1 MRTEYLS
8 WWGPKAEAEAA
19 AGETTRKEST
29 QIMIVIIF
37 THYLHTFLV
46 LFTLGYNNNNNN
58 NSSRSNSIHSICNI
72 SQRLC
77 APRHVSCLS
86 RSFAARS
93 RPSRPGGHDLV
104 ILQFQR
110 LLSAVSSYIH
120 CCWLLVGVWRG
131 RGGKSSIDSSS
142 ILSCLVVVDFHTLY
156 RQRQRHRLSVRLA
169 RPHSHLRGQIVS
181 IIF

>member
-1 MRTEYLS
+1 
-8 WWGPKAEAEAA
+8 
-19 AGETTRKEST
+19 
-29 QIMIVIIF
+29 MIVIIF

-46 LFTLGYNNNNNN
+46 LFTLAYNNN
-58 NSSRSNSIHSICNI
+58 NSSRSNSIYSICNI

-120 CCWLLVGVWRG
+120 CCWLTEVEVWRG

-142 ILSCLVVVDFHTLY
+142 ILSCLVVVDFHTLH
-156 RQRQRHRLSVRLA
+156 RQRQRQRLSVRLA
-169 RPHSHLRGQIVS
+169 RPHSHLRGQNVS

>member
-1 MRTEYLS
+1 MS

-19 AGETTRKEST
+19 AEETTRKEST

-46 LFTLGYNNNNNN
+46 LFTLGYNNNNI
-58 NSSRSNSIHSICNI
+58 SRSNSIQSICNI

-110 LLSAVSSYIH
+110 LLSAVSSYKH
-120 CCWLLVGVWRG
+120 CCWLTEVGVWRG
-131 RGGKSSIDSSS
+131 VGGKSSIDSGS

-156 RQRQRHRLSVRLA
+156 RQQQRERLSVRLA
-169 RPHSHLRGQIVS
+169 RPHSHLRGQIVL

>member
-1 MRTEYLS
+1 MS

-46 LFTLGYNNNNNN
+46 LFTLAYNNN
-58 NSSRSNSIHSICNI
+58 NSSRSNSICNI

-120 CCWLLVGVWRG
+120 CCWLTEVGLWREV
-131 RGGKSSIDSSS
+131 GGKSSIDSSS
-142 ILSCLVVVDFHTLY
+142 ILSCLVVVDFHTLH
-156 RQRQRHRLSVRLA
+156 RQRQRQRLFVRLA
-169 RPHSHLRGQIVS
+169 HPHSHLRGQIVS

>member
-8 WWGPKAEAEAA
+8 WWGPKAEAEVA

-46 LFTLGYNNNNNN
+46 LFTLGYNNSNK
-58 NSSRSNSIHSICNI
+58 SRSNSIQSICNI

-120 CCWLLVGVWRG
+120 CCWLTEVGVWRG
-131 RGGKSSIDSSS
+131 GGGKSSIDSNS

-156 RQRQRHRLSVRLA
+156 RQRQRQRLSVRLA
-169 RPHSHLRGQIVS
+169 RPHSHLRGQIVL

>member
-1 MRTEYLS
+1 MS
-8 WWGPKAEAEAA
+8 WRGPKAEAEAA

-46 LFTLGYNNNNNN
+46 LFTLGYNNSNK
-58 NSSRSNSIHSICNI
+58 SRSNSIHSICNI

-104 ILQFQR
+104 FLQFQR

-120 CCWLLVGVWRG
+120 CCWLTEVGVWQEG
-131 RGGKSSIDSSS
+131 EVGSHLLTPAQFCHASLLSISTLSIDNDNDNVF
-142 ILSCLVVVDFHTLY
+142 LSAL
-156 RQRQRHRLSVRLA
+156 LA
-169 RPHSHLRGQIVS
+169 RTLICVGKLS
-181 IIF
+181 

>member
-8 WWGPKAEAEAA
+8 WRGPKAEAEAA

-46 LFTLGYNNNNNN
+46 LFILAYNNN

-110 LLSAVSSYIH
+110 LLSAVSSYTH
-120 CCWLLVGVWRG
+120 CCWLTEVEVWRG
-131 RGGKSSIDSSS
+131 GGGKSSIDSSS
-142 ILSCLVVVDFHTLY
+142 ILSCLVVVDFHTLH

-181 IIF
+181 IIS